1 MNIYYVCPTQTITI
15 YSIWFI
21 LGKILHILTEL
32 FEALCCVI
40 IALSV
45 YVGYSTCVNG
55 S

>member
-21 LGKILHILTEL
+21 LRKILHILTEL
-32 FEALCCVI
+32 LEALYCVI
-40 IALSV
+40 TALSV
-45 YVGYSTCVNG
+45 YVDYSTYVNG